1 MIIDTTTA
9 DASVTVSKDFITR
22 QYKSNFPKHTALDAK
37 CRENPLIRLRRFGKV
52 CAPFIGGRM
61 RLAVRLLLLVLLVIG
76 AAAAADA
83 QVQTGSI
90 LVKAVDQQGAVVP
103 GVSITIS
110 SPVLVSGSM
119 TGVTDA
125 AGTYRFPSLVPG
137 TYEVKLE
144 LSGFQSVVRQGIV
157 VLVGQTTPIEQNL
170 KVATLA
176 ETVTVSGQSPTVDT
190 TSANVAVNLSEQL
203 IQGTPGGRDIWALVE
218 AKVPGLVMSRPDVGG
233 TSGGL
238 QGTFSARGTASAQN
252 TSFLNGINVGDP
264 AAIGAAGFYY
274 DFDAF
279 DDIQVST
286 GAHDITVP
294 TSGVFL
300 NMVTKTGG
308 NRWNGSTTFTWTGDS
323 LQGRNDTD
331 PTLQAYGFRPNGNTS
346 DFVSDVNF
354 SAGGPL
360 VQNKL
365 RFFGSFRD
373 WRVHQNVPV
382 QNSQSVLDQT
392 NITSGLGN
400 VTWQANQNNRIT
412 GFYSR
417 QRYSKPNRL
426 LNSAAITVPE
436 STVDEEDMFD
446 LFQGLWNSVIGKNL
460 FIDARLGLNKILFPT
475 YFNGGTNQSIT
486 DNATGIIYG
495 NNPSQ
500 VVRHRD
506 RYQANGTGQYY
517 IDQALGG
524 RHEFKFGFDY
534 THAVTRNETT
544 RPDNVSLNYTS
555 ASGAFVPQ
563 NVTLY
568 ATPQNDATALNVL
581 ALFAQDSYSVKRLTL
596 TGGLRFEQL
605 EGYLPAQSSPSSP
618 FADANIGGFAA
629 QPRQFDEIR
638 NVVKWNTAGPRGQ
651 AVFDLTGDGKTALKA
666 AAGRYYYILSTGGGG
681 VSNVNRNA
689 NYQEQ
694 YVWND
699 LNGDHKFQIGEQT
712 GTPVVTAVVVNGQ
725 IATSIDPNFSR
736 PYTDE
741 YSFGVD
747 RELMASFKLSAVY
760 TYRREKNTQASLNP
774 DNPYTTALQLAV
786 DPGPDGFVGTGDDG
800 TYGFYQRISAANR
813 TIITNDPTVVQ
824 RYSGLELTL
833 VKRFTNRWQML
844 AGYTRSTNVIRDV
857 SVDVSPNFLINMN
870 GPITPD
876 AAVGGSS
883 RCSGCGASNADKPNQ
898 FKLTGM
904 YVLPFHD
911 VIVSG
916 NYSGVSGPAVTRQIS
931 RALAIGGAQTIN
943 LAPLGNDRLDFQNRI
958 DLRVGKVFKFAA
970 NRELETTLD
979 LDNLTNTNWVWQVRS
994 LTPATAFTD
1003 PTTGTRSTLTQYLSP
1018 TAILPPR
1025 TVVLRAAFK
1034 F

>member
-1 MIIDTTTA
+1 MKGILRFVVVLIVLSVAASATA
-9 DASVTVSKDFITR
+9 QI
-22 QYKSNFPKHTALDAK
+22 
-37 CRENPLIRLRRFGKV
+37 
-52 CAPFIGGRM
+52 
-61 RLAVRLLLLVLLVIG
+61 
-76 AAAAADA
+76 
-83 QVQTGSI
+83 QTGSI
-90 LVKAVDQQGAVVP
+90 LVKAVDQQGAVMP
-103 GVSITIS
+103 GVTITIS

-119 TGVTDA
+119 SGVTDA

-137 TYEVKLE
+137 TYQVKLE
-144 LSGFQSVVRQGIV
+144 LSGFSTLVREGIV
-157 VLVGQTTPIEQNL
+157 VLVGQTTPIEQAM

-176 ETVTVSGQSPTVDT
+176 ETVTVTGQSPTVDT
-190 TSANVAVNLSEQL
+190 TSANVNVNLSEQL

-218 AKVPGLVMSRPDVGG
+218 AKVPGLVISRPDVGG

-300 NMVTKTGG
+300 NMITKTGG
-308 NRWNGSTTFTWTGDS
+308 NKWGGSSTFTWTGQQ
-323 LQGRNDTD
+323 LQGRNDTS

-346 DFVSDVNF
+346 DFVSDVNVA
-354 SAGGPL
+354 AGGPL

-400 VTWQANQNNRIT
+400 FTYQANQTNRLT

-446 LFQGLWNSVIGKNL
+446 LFQGLWNSVIGKN
-460 FIDARLGLNKILFPT
+460 FFVDARLGLNKILFPT
-475 YFNGGTNQSIT
+475 YFNGGTNQSLT

-506 RYQANGTGQYY
+506 RYQANATGQYY
-517 IDQALGG
+517 VDQALGG

-544 RPDNVSLNYTS
+544 RPDNVQVFYTS
-555 ASGAFVPQ
+555 AGGGFTPQ

-568 ATPQNDATALNVL
+568 ATPQNDATAVNVL
-581 ALFAQDSYSVKRLTL
+581 ALFAQDSYSVKRLTI
-596 TGGLRFEQL
+596 TGGIRFEQL
-605 EGYLPAQSSPSSP
+605 EGYLPAQSSPASP
-618 FADANIGGFAA
+618 FAAAGIGGFAA
-629 QPRQFDEIR
+629 QPREYSEIR
-638 NVVKWNTAGPRGQ
+638 DVVKWNTAGPRAQ
-651 AVFDLTGDGKTALKA
+651 AVYDITGDGRTALKG

-689 NYQEQ
+689 NYSEI
-694 YVWND
+694 YGWND
-699 LNGDHKFQIGEQT
+699 LNGNRKFDLGEQT
-712 GTPVVTAVVVNGQ
+712 GAPVVSAVVVNGQ
-725 IATSIDPNFSR
+725 ILTSIDPSFSR

-741 YSFGVD
+741 FSLAVD
-747 RELMASFKLSAVY
+747 RELMANLKFSATY

-774 DNPYTTALQLAV
+774 DNPYATTLTTAV
-786 DPGPDGFVGTGDDG
+786 DPGPDGIINTPDDG
-800 TYGFYQRISAANR
+800 MYGFYQRLSALNR
-813 TIITNDPTVVQ
+813 TVITNDPNVLQ
-824 RYSGLELTL
+824 SYSGLELT
-833 VKRFTNRWQML
+833 VTKRFTDRWQML
-844 AGYTRSTNVIRDV
+844 AGYTRSTNKIENV

-876 AAVGGSS
+876 AAVNSPTQSS

-904 YVLPFHD
+904 YLLPWQD
-911 VIVSG
+911 IIVSA
-916 NYSGVSGPAVTRQIS
+916 NYSGVSGPAVTRQIT
-931 RALAIGGAQTIN
+931 RAMAIGSSQTIN
-943 LAPLGNDRLDFQNRI
+943 LEPLGSRRLDFQNRI
-958 DLRVGKVFKFAA
+958 DVRIGKLFNFA
-970 NRELETTLD
+970 NRRSFEATLD
-979 LDNLTNTNWVWQVRS
+979 LDNLTNANWVWQVRT
-994 LTPATAFTD
+994 LTPAATFTD
-1003 PTTGTRSTLTQYLSP
+1003 PTTGQRATLQQFLSP

-1025 TVVLRAAFK
+1025 TVVLRAAYRF
-1034 F
+1034 